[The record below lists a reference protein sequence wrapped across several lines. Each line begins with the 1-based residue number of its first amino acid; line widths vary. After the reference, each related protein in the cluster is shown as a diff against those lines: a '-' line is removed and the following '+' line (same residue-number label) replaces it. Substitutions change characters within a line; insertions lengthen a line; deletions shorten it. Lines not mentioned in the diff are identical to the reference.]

1 MTRTIYNCSVIQKQV
16 KRGIGEPERY
26 YNLNKCLGYA
36 KSDNDD
42 EPCEQCKRCRLNL
55 SLEEE

>member
-1 MTRTIYNCSVIQKQV
+1 MTRTIYNCSVVQKQV
-16 KRGIGEPERY
+16 NRGIGKPEQY

-42 EPCEQCKRCRLNL
+42 EPCEACKRCKFYI
-55 SLEEE
+55 SFEQE